1 MHYEDS
7 IEQSKEYL
15 RLAISHMSQFKVPFD
30 PVNYSVWYEYVSGI
44 NKELRIDLDN
54 AMTKSQ
60 SITPELNKNLFEKYV
75 VPDQKQIIEK
85 VREELRKI
93 LENILKHVTDA
104 GGQFNNF
111 GVVVKKFSKEL
122 KQDLD
127 IEAVSK
133 MVEGIL
139 NETKEIMQSGENLR
153 ERMQESADKVE
164 KLSKNLEQ
172 VQEQATTDLLTGT
185 KNRRYLTTAFYDE
198 AHQADAAEN
207 DLSLIIVDIDH
218 FKTINDTH
226 GHLVG
231 DNVLKRTANLIMNY
245 VKVRDIVT
253 RYGGDEFVIL
263 LPNTPLKGAVTFAE
277 KLCAYFKNLNWK
289 SKDKSQSI
297 ETIHLSIGVAQYRKG
312 ESLES
317 IIQRADK
324 ALYKSKQDGRCRVT
338 SETDLEST

>member
-1 MHYEDS
+1 
-7 IEQSKEYL
+7 
-15 RLAISHMSQFKVPFD
+15 MSRFKVPFD
-30 PVNYSVWYEYVSGI
+30 PVNYSVWYEYVSGN

>member
-1 MHYEDS
+1 MQYKDS
-7 IEQSKEYL
+7 IEQSQEYL
-15 RLAISHMSQFKVPFD
+15 RLAISHMSRFRVPFD
-30 PVNYSVWYEYVSGI
+30 PVNYSVWYEYVSGN
-44 NKELRIDLDN
+44 NKELRIDLDD
-54 AMTKSQ
+54 AMAKSQ
-60 SITPELNKNLFEKYV
+60 SITPELNKRLFEKYI

-85 VREELRKI
+85 IREELRKI
-93 LENILKHVTDA
+93 LENILKHVADA

-111 GVVVKKFSKEL
+111 GSVIKKYSQEL

-127 IEAVSK
+127 IETVSK
-133 MVEGIL
+133 VVEGIL

-172 VQEQATTDLLTGT
+172 IQEQATTDLLTGA
-185 KNRRYLTTAFYDE
+185 KNRRYLTTAFYEE
-198 AHQADAAEN
+198 AHKADAVKS
-207 DLSLIIVDIDH
+207 DLCLIIADIDH
-218 FKTINDTH
+218 FKHINDTH

-231 DNVLKRTANLIMNY
+231 DMVLKRTADLIMNY

-263 LPNTPLKGAVTFAE
+263 LPNTPLNGAVTFSE
-277 KLCAYFKNLNWK
+277 KLCAYFRNLNWK

-297 ETIHLSIGVAQYRKG
+297 ESIHLSIGVAQYKTG

-317 IIQRADK
+317 IIQRADR

-338 SETDLEST
+338 SETDVGLL

>member
-1 MHYEDS
+1 MYYEDS

-15 RLAISHMSQFKVPFD
+15 RLAISHMSRFKVPFD
-30 PVNYSVWYEYVSGI
+30 PVSYSVWYEYVSG
-44 NKELRIDLDN
+44 NNNELRIDLDN

-60 SITPELNKNLFEKYV
+60 SITSELNKNLFEKYI

-85 VREELRKI
+85 IREELRKI
-93 LENILKHVTDA
+93 LKNILKHVADG

-111 GVVVKKFSKEL
+111 GAVIKKFSQEL

-127 IEAVSK
+127 IKAVSRV
-133 MVEGIL
+133 VEGIL

-172 VQEQATTDLLTGT
+172 IQEQATTDLLTGA
-185 KNRRYLTTAFYDE
+185 KNQRYLTTAFFEE
-198 AHQADAAEN
+198 AHQADAAKS
-207 DLSLIIVDIDH
+207 DLCLIFADIDH
-218 FKTINDTH
+218 FKNINDTH

-231 DNVLKRTANLIMNY
+231 DNVLKITADKIMNY
-245 VKVRDIVT
+245 VKVRDIVI
-253 RYGGDEFVIL
+253 RYGGDEFLIL

-297 ETIHLSIGVAQYRKG
+297 EPIQLSIGVAQYRTG